1 MIALVKIDVA
11 AVDLNRSARQVFD
24 LVIGGT
30 LLEPGLTWVF
40 NLANDPADSRRDLR
54 FWRPELQQRRT
65 GSGPQVGADDVSLL
79 PLEEVLAR
87 ILPVTRTNFAAGE
100 VDQMFQI
107 RPRTRIDFGM
117 ELAGQM
123 RGTGRFYSR
132 AALAEFLRRRHIG
145 HGVTGTLKKS

>member
-40 NLANDPADSRRDLR
+40 NLANDPTGDRRDLR
-54 FWRPELQQRRT
+54 FWREELKQRRT
-65 GSGPQVGADDVSLL
+65 ATGPQVAADDLSQL
-79 PLEEVLAR
+79 PVEEVIAR

-107 RPRTRIDFGM
+107 RPRTRIDFGTQ
-117 ELAGQM
+117 LAGGM
-123 RGTGRFYSR
+123 RGSGRFYSR
-132 AALAEFLRRRHIG
+132 AVLAEFLRRRHIG
-145 HGVTGTLKKS
+145 HGGTGTLKKS

>member
-87 ILPVTRTNFAAGE
+87 ILPVTRTNFAGGE
-100 VDQMFQI
+100 VDQLFQI
-107 RPRTRIDFGM
+107 RPRTRIDFGTQ
-117 ELAGQM
+117 LAGQM

>member
-40 NLANDPADSRRDLR
+40 NLANDPTGDRRDLR
-54 FWRPELQQRRT
+54 FWREELKQRRT
-65 GSGPQVGADDVSLL
+65 ATGPQVAADDLSQL
-79 PLEEVLAR
+79 PVEEVIAR

-132 AALAEFLRRRHIG
+132 AALAEFLRRRHVG
-145 HGVTGTLKKS
+145 HVVAAKKS